1 VIPLA
6 GALLLLQG
14 AAEIARCVICLKRG
28 QWPQRLQDV
37 EEIDVEELKSGLA
50 AEHQKDGR

>member
-14 AAEIARCVICLKRG
+14 AAEIARSVICLRTG
-28 QWPQRLQDV
+28 HGR
-37 EEIDVEELKSGLA
+37 SG
-50 AEHQKDGR
+50 